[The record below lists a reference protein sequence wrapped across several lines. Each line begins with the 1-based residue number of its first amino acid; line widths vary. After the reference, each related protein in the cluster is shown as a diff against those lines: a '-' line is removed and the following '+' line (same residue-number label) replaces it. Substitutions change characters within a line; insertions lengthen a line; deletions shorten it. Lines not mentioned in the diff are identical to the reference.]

1 MSTKAPGVFGAP
13 KTTAAST
20 SSAPPMSTK
29 APGVF
34 GAPKTSTV
42 GSSLFETAKNA
53 VIEIYEKHNPAKLS
67 EVDSLLAK
75 YAGKEGEL
83 VSRLRAKYL
92 ATPQLFVSTPE
103 DAPGSR
109 VYMDFMDTDGK
120 QLGRVKYRLYDTN
133 TPLTANNFR
142 SLCTGELVC

>member
-1 MSTKAPGVFGAP
+1 
-13 KTTAAST
+13 
-20 SSAPPMSTK
+20 MSTK

-34 GAPKTSTV
+34 GAPKTSAAS
-42 GSSLFETAKNA
+42 SSLFETAKNA